1 MTFQLKEL
9 YDWASRWRFSRCPNS
24 TWAKG
29 EIGVLR
35 MSSFQPLTPFLWKKI
50 LSHLYFLSVFNTT
63 DEYTLLLFVWYVQV
77 YCVCMLYAELCFYS
91 IYNMCSHI
99 IYIIG
104 KRKFSSSVISQ
115 LETCGNEFAC
125 MCLLLLPSAAGMA
138 APSGSHASLKKP
150 WMHQNSTPRCW
161 RCPKTHSSPLNV
173 LLCTCFVPTSAVC
186 FPLDGAWWTKKS
198 LSFLV
203 QLEPTGINETSAAT
217 AVGKTRD
224 PLELS
229 SSGRIFHFPLCF
241 LSPKNCKCLYRQEPT
256 NCSSSLLPGPQPL
269 IRSGKSHCI
278 S

>member
-1 MTFQLKEL
+1 MLEFPYTCLVTWSSCRCLCSLWGAGPDDLPTQRTLWL
-9 YDWASRWRFSRCPNS
+9 SIQMLSRCPNS

-50 LSHLYFLSVFNTT
+50 LSHLYLLSVFNTT
-63 DEYTLLLFVWYVQV
+63 DEYTLLLFVWHVQV

-138 APSGSHASLKKP
+138 APSGSRASLKKP

-161 RCPKTHSSPLNV
+161 RCPDSFFPTKCSALYV
-173 LLCTCFVPTSAVC
+173 LCSHLCSV
-186 FPLDGAWWTKKS
+186 
-198 LSFLV
+198 
-203 QLEPTGINETSAAT
+203 
-217 AVGKTRD
+217 
-224 PLELS
+224 LS
-229 SSGRIFHFPLCF
+229 SWWSLMDKEEPF
-241 LSPKNCKCLYRQEPT
+241 LP
-256 NCSSSLLPGPQPL
+256 CSAGAHWDQWNICCHCCWEDQGSSRAVI
-269 IRSGKSHCI
+269 IREDI
-278 S
+278 SFSSMFSVS